1 MTVSRSHNQ
10 EERDGPACQRRPCCR
25 PRIHQTAWT
34 FDTTIFTQKCGR
46 RKPRLS
52 TSSKKSQSF
61 SHRSAVVIKPW
72 NPSGS
77 GAAPLPERV
86 FIIIGVEIV
95 RVLPKLVELV
105 TVQIIVIGFVVVKLG
120 KLVVVEV
127 VVVVFAVAIRMKIAP
142 VVMLAP
148 AVALAQAVA
157 FAPPVAH
164 VPAMI
169 LAPPVIL
176 VPTITLGPTAA
187 LQIAQVR
194 MVHGNIGFTTSIR
207 H

>member
-1 MTVSRSHNQ
+1 MPMQ
-10 EERDGPACQRRPCCR
+10 YC
-25 PRIHQTAWT
+25 
-34 FDTTIFTQKCGR
+34 
-46 RKPRLS
+46 
-52 TSSKKSQSF
+52 TSSKKFQSF
-61 SHRSAVVIKPW
+61 AHRSAVVVSPW

-105 TVQIIVIGFVVVKLG
+105 TVQIILIGFVVVKLG

-127 VVVVFAVAIRMKIAP
+127 VVVVFAVAIRMEIAP

-176 VPTITLGPTAA
+176 VPTSTLGPTAA
-187 LQIAQVR
+187 LQIAPARIVHGP
-194 MVHGNIGFTTSIR
+194 VHGNMIGFTTRIR